1 MDILTKPKN
10 ALVKQYQRLFEME
23 DIRLEFTEDALKGVA
38 TRAIARKT
46 GARGLRSILE
56 NILLDPMF
64 EMPSREG
71 VESVVIGREVVEG
84 NAKPLYIYTDRREDV
99 GSTA

>member
-1 MDILTKPKN
+1 
-10 ALVKQYQRLFEME
+10 
-23 DIRLEFTEDALKGVA
+23 
-38 TRAIARKT
+38 
-46 GARGLRSILE
+46 
-56 NILLDPMF
+56 MF